1 MRRGSQRASGG
12 KVQRSMSTYRL
23 KNLLLP
29 QSVALVGASSR
40 QGSVGRAILGN
51 IRKANFQGQ
60 FGVVNPRHAEIDGFA
75 TVARLDQLPF
85 VPELVVI
92 TAPAQAVV
100 DIIDEAGKRGA
111 AGALIITA
119 GLGHG
124 AGSMAD
130 ATEAAARKYGMRL
143 VGPNCLG
150 MMVPGVNLN
159 ASFAAHM
166 PVAGNLALISQ
177 SGAIA
182 AGMVDWAAQRA
193 VGFSGIVSIG
203 DQLDVDIA
211 DLLDYF
217 ALDTKTRAILL
228 YVEAI
233 KDARKFMSA
242 ARAAARVKPVVVVKS
257 GRMAQG
263 AKAAATHTG
272 ALAGSD
278 AVYDAA
284 FHRAGILRVSD
295 LRELFDCAET
305 LGRVGPPPG
314 KRLAILT
321 NGGGI
326 GVLAVDRLAELGGIP
341 AAISPATREK
351 LDAVLPTTWSG
362 LNPVDIIGDAGPD
375 RYKAALEALLAD
387 SGNDAVL
394 VMNVQTAIASAE
406 DIAGTVTGIVRKY
419 REQRR
424 GAAKPV
430 LAVWV
435 GADKEIIDLLSGA
448 GIPNYPTEGDAV
460 RGFMHLVRHREV
472 VESLARVPPAMPS
485 EFSPDTDRARQIV
498 AAAIADGRQWLD
510 PVEVKR
516 LLEAYD
522 IAMVPTFAAAGADA
536 AVAQASKLFA
546 QGATVVLKIMS
557 RDIVHKSDV
566 GGVVL
571 NLTNADAVRRAAND
585 ILARA
590 KALRPEA
597 RISGIVVQAMVVRQK
612 ARELILGLANDPT
625 FGTVVVF
632 GRGGTAVEII
642 NDKALA
648 LPPLDLQLARDL
660 IERTRVSRLLRAY
673 RDVPAVKQDAVAMVL
688 VKLAQ
693 MAAEIPEIRELDINP
708 LLADEAGVLAVDA
721 RVAVGPAE
729 RKFAGTGPANF
740 AVRPYPS
747 QWQRHVEA
755 KDGWRVLVRPIRPED
770 EPLIH
775 EFLRHVTPGDL
786 RLRFFLPMKE
796 FTHEFIARLTQLD
809 YARAMAFVAFDEA
822 SGDLVGVVRIH
833 SDSIYKS
840 AEYAILL
847 RSDLKGRGLGWALME
862 MIIEY
867 ARSEGLEV
875 ISGDVLAENTVMLEM
890 CRSLGFEVKSDPE
903 EHGICNVRLAL

>member
-1 MRRGSQRASGG
+1 
-12 KVQRSMSTYRL
+12 MSTYRL
-23 KNLLLP
+23 KNLLSP
-29 QSVALVGASSR
+29 RSVALVGASPR

-51 IRKANFQGQ
+51 IRKTKFKGEFGLANT
-60 FGVVNPRHAEIDGFA
+60 HYAEIDGVA
-75 TVARLDQLPF
+75 TVGSLSKLPF

-92 TAPAQAVV
+92 TAPAETVAGL
-100 DIIDEAGKRGA
+100 IDEAGKLGA
-111 AGALIITA
+111 AGAVIIPA

-124 AGSMAD
+124 PGSLA
-130 ATEAAARKYGMRL
+130 EAAERAARKYGMRL
-143 VGPNCLG
+143 IGPNCLG
-150 MMVPGVNLN
+150 IMMPGANLN
-159 ASFAAHM
+159 ASFSAHM
-166 PVAGNLALISQ
+166 PVGGNLALISQ

-217 ALDTKTRAILL
+217 ALDGSTRAILL

-242 ARAAARVKPVVVVKS
+242 ARAAARIKPVVVVKS

-284 FHRAGILRVSD
+284 FRRAGVLRVSD

-305 LGRVGPPPG
+305 LGRVEPPSG

-326 GVLAVDRLAELGGIP
+326 GVLAIDRLAELGGIP
-341 AAISPATREK
+341 AAIGPATRER
-351 LDAVLPTTWSG
+351 LDAVMPPTWSG
-362 LNPVDIIGDAGPD
+362 SNPVDIVGDAD
-375 RYKAALEALLAD
+375 AARYAAALKALLAD
-387 SGNDAVL
+387 AGNDAIL
-394 VMNVQTAIASAE
+394 VMNVQTAIAPAD
-406 DIAGTVTGIVRKY
+406 DIAATVTDIVSNY
-419 REQRR
+419 RQQRL
-424 GAAKPV
+424 GSIKPV

-435 GADKEIIDLLSGA
+435 GADQKINDALSSA
-448 GIPNYPTEGDAV
+448 GIPNYPTEDDAV
-460 RGFMHLVRHREV
+460 RGFMYLVRHREV
-472 VESLARVPPAMPS
+472 VETLAQVPPAMPR
-485 EFSPDTDRARQIV
+485 EFAPDTDAARKIV
-498 AAAIADGRQWLD
+498 AAAVADGRQWLD
-510 PVEVKR
+510 PVEIKQ
-516 LLEAYD
+516 LLEAYQ
-522 IAMVPTFAAAGADA
+522 IPMVPTFAATDA
-536 AVAQASKLFA
+536 EQAVAHASRLFA

-571 NLTNADAVRRAAND
+571 NLTNADAVRSATAD

-597 RISGIVVQAMVVRQK
+597 RISGVIVQAMVVRPK
-612 ARELILGLANDPT
+612 ARELILGLADDPT
-625 FGTVVVF
+625 FGTVIVF
-632 GRGGTAVEII
+632 GHGGTAVEII

-721 RVAVGPAE
+721 RVAVGQTR
-729 RKFAGTGPANF
+729 RKFAGSGPANF

-747 QWQRHVEA
+747 QWQRHLVM
-755 KDGWRVLVRPIRPED
+755 KDGWRVFVRPIRPED

-775 EFLRHVTPGDL
+775 EFLRHVTSQDL
-786 RLRFFLPMKE
+786 RLRFFAPMKE

-809 YARAMAFVAFDEA
+809 YARAMAFVAFDEVTNEM
-822 SGDLVGVVRIH
+822 VGVVRIH
-833 SDSIYKS
+833 SDSIYES
-840 AEYAILL
+840 GEYAILL
-847 RSDLKGRGLGWALME
+847 RSDLKARGLGWALMQL
-862 MIIEY
+862 IIEY
-867 ARSEGLEV
+867 AKSEGLKR
-875 ISGDVLAENTVMLEM
+875 ILGQVLQENSAMLNM
-890 CRSLGFEVKSDPE
+890 CRELGFAVKSDATD
-903 EHGICNVRLAL
+903 HALCEVTLELGSIKQ

>member
-1 MRRGSQRASGG
+1 
-12 KVQRSMSTYRL
+12 MSTYHL

-29 QSVALVGASSR
+29 RSVALVGASSR

-51 IRKANFQGQ
+51 IRKANFAGE

-75 TVARLDQLPF
+75 AVARLDQLPF

-92 TAPAQAVV
+92 TAPAPSVPA
-100 DIIDEAGKRGA
+100 IIEEAGKLGA

-124 AGSMAD
+124 PGSIAD
-130 ATEAAARKYGMRL
+130 AVERAARKYGMRL

-150 MMVPGVNLN
+150 MMIPAVQLN
-159 ASFAAHM
+159 ASFSAHM

-217 ALDTKTRAILL
+217 ALDIKTRAILL

-242 ARAAARVKPVVVVKS
+242 ARAAARIKPVVVVKS

-284 FHRAGILRVSD
+284 FRRAGILRVSD

-305 LGRVGPPPG
+305 LGRVGSPPG

-326 GVLAVDRLAELGGIP
+326 GVLAIDRLAELGGIP
-341 AAISPATREK
+341 AVISPATREK
-351 LDAVLPTTWSG
+351 LDAVLPPTWSG
-362 LNPVDIIGDAGPD
+362 SNPVDIVGDAGPD
-375 RYKAALEALLAD
+375 RYASALEGLLAD
-387 SGNDAVL
+387 TSNDAVL

-406 DIAGTVTGIVRKY
+406 DIANTVTAIVRKY

-435 GADKEIIDLLSGA
+435 GAAPKIISLLSDA
-448 GIPNYPTEGDAV
+448 GIPNYPTEDDAV

-472 VESLARVPPAMPS
+472 VEVLAQVPPAMPS
-485 EFSPDTDRARQIV
+485 EFAPDTQAARQIV

-510 PVEVKR
+510 PVEIKVM
-516 LLEAYD
+516 LDAYG
-522 IAMVPTFAAAGADA
+522 ITMVPTFAAADADA
-536 AVAQASKLFA
+536 AVAHALKLFA
-546 QGATVVLKIMS
+546 QGLTVVLKIMS
-557 RDIVHKSDV
+557 RDIIHKSDV

-571 NLTNADAVRRAAND
+571 NLTNADAVRTATSD
-585 ILARA
+585 ILTRA

-597 RISGIVVQAMVVRQK
+597 RISGVIVQAMVLRQK
-612 ARELILGLANDPT
+612 SRELILGLANDPT

-648 LPPLDLQLARDL
+648 LPPLDLHLARDL

-693 MAAEIPEIRELDINP
+693 MAADIPEIHELDINP

-721 RVAVGPAE
+721 RIVVGPGM
-729 RKFAGTGPANF
+729 RKFAGSGHANF

-747 QWQRHVEA
+747 QWQRRVEV
-755 KDGWRVLVRPIRPED
+755 KDGRRVFVRPIRPED

-775 EFLRHVTPGDL
+775 ELLRHVTPEDL
-786 RLRFFLPMKE
+786 RLRFFAPMKQ

-822 SGDLVGVVRIH
+822 TGDLVGVVRIH
-833 SDSIYKS
+833 SDSVYENG
-840 AEYAILL
+840 EYAILL
-847 RSDLKGRGLGWALME
+847 RSDLKGRGLGWALMQ

-867 ARSEGLEV
+867 GRSEGLKV
-875 ISGDVLAENTVMLEM
+875 IFGDVLAENVVMLEM
-890 CRSLGFEVKSDPE
+890 CRGLGFEVKSDPV
-903 EHGICNVRLAL
+903 EHGICNVRLVL